1 MQASMGMSQQSSCG
15 HHSCITRKE
24 IKMKART
31 KKTPKVAD
39 KENVTVEIYEA
50 SEMPS
55 GVKDFLF
62 QSDCAGNISRSA
74 CMALYERIHNYDN
87 NIAYGFRIVKDS
99 FGNLIRQEL
108 GFQDFVELI
117 KECIDTNCD
126 LLWS

>member
-1 MQASMGMSQQSSCG
+1 MSEEKTTYKGFSVGDRVYYYKKGCCPSLPSCLIG
-15 HHSCITRKE
+15 AILKIQTGKE
-24 IKMKART
+24 SAT
-31 KKTPKVAD
+31 FVVHD
-39 KENVTVEIYEA
+39 EKE
-50 SEMPS
+50 
-55 GVKDFLF
+55 DFLF

-74 CMALYERIHNYDN
+74 CVALYERIHNYDN